1 MNDDHQQ
8 LNIRYSVN
16 EAFVI
21 CSLFALSITIHK
33 LKKEKIIRILV
44 SLKKKIHQFNRMHV
58 M

>member
-44 SLKKKIHQFNRMHV
+44 NLKKKIHQFNRMHV